1 MRKDKVVETEDIKPI
16 MTCEYEFLPEV
27 GYEQIEIIDNTE
39 SMEIICD
46 SKCPCCGYL
55 TIPNKGDANAYI
67 CPVCMWEIDLF
78 IKNCDESSDLNNG
91 LSLKEAIK
99 NYKEYG
105 AVLPR
110 LKEYC
115 REPKEYE

>member
-1 MRKDKVVETEDIKPI
+1 
-16 MTCEYEFLPEV
+16 MTCKNKFLPELD
-27 GYEQIEIIDNTE
+27 YEETEVSYNIESIEIIG
-39 SMEIICD
+39 D

-78 IKNCDESSDLNNG
+78 IKSDDESSDLNNG
-91 LSLKEAIK
+91 LSLKEATK
-99 NYKEYG
+99 NYKEFG
-105 AVLPR
+105 AVLQR

-115 REPKEYE
+115 REPKEYEY